1 IVFAGTAANALYT
14 ALSTRFL
21 YRYHPLVYS
30 TWTMTLGTPAL
41 VLLSVP
47 ALAAQPWH
55 RVTPLAWTGLVYSAV
70 FAIGVAYFI
79 WNLGLQRIGSVRTV
93 IYGNLSP
100 FVGVAFSAVLLGD
113 RVGVPHIL
121 GALLVVGGVL
131 VARLPQS
138 SRPRGSARPG
148 R

>member
-1 IVFAGTAANALYT
+1 GGILLVIVGGGGEGASMRGDLIVFAGTAANALYT

-79 WNLGLQRIGSVRTV
+79 WNLGL
-93 IYGNLSP
+93 
-100 FVGVAFSAVLLGD
+100 
-113 RVGVPHIL
+113 
-121 GALLVVGGVL
+121 
-131 VARLPQS
+131 
-138 SRPRGSARPG
+138 
-148 R
+148 